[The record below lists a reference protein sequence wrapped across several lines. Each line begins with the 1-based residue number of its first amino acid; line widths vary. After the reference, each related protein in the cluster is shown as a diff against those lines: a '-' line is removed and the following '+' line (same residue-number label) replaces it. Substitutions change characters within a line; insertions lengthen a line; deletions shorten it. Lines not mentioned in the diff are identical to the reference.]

1 MTPSDPVERVT
12 SYPVPIDLTGGQI
25 EIVADEIDTVLIGLT
40 QDLVFLDRRPDPAGH
55 VEEVAAYG
63 RLAAA
68 LTTGKLR
75 LPDRGALKALERL
88 AGELDDRNEYEQVR
102 AEHEAFGAL
111 VALMRTPRPS
121 PAAQGRRS

>member
-1 MTPSDPVERVT
+1 MTPSDSVERVT
-12 SYPVPIDLTGGQI
+12 SYPVPIDLTAGQI

-40 QDLVFLDRRPDPAGH
+40 QDLAYLDGKPDPAAYI
-55 VEEVAAYG
+55 EEVAAYG

-68 LTTGKLR
+68 VTTGTLG
-75 LPDRGALKALERL
+75 LPDRRCRKALERL
-88 AGELDDRNEYEQVR
+88 AEELDGRNEYERVR